1 MLIYAKHITERLIY
15 TLDFIFKERD
25 LNYQITSDFDALNQ
39 SKGPKLNYSHQK
51 AENTAQII
59 PSSILFNSGI
69 FNEASNIFCCMSKF
83 DKSSRYEFLYF

>member
-51 AENTAQII
+51 A
-59 PSSILFNSGI
+59 
-69 FNEASNIFCCMSKF
+69 
-83 DKSSRYEFLYF
+83 